1 MELKKYQF
9 QEDAVDWLMEKS
21 LNNTSKRDLV
31 LRAPTGSGK
40 TAILLK
46 YIDSYFKECP
56 EKVAFVWLCPG
67 NGELEEQSRREM
79 MNFFPN
85 RPTADLDDVLCNGF
99 EEGTTVFINWE
110 KITRIDNKALL
121 STERDSIYKKISLAL
136 SSNIKFIV
144 IIDEEHLHDS
154 KKARDFVSHF
164 VAQHIIRV
172 SATTVARV
180 DDIEFKQ
187 IKEEDVINEKLI
199 TKAISVNE
207 AVPDNIAK
215 DDSVLVKLAHEKR
228 QELYNA
234 YRSLGKK
241 INPLVLIQFPNADD
255 EKIKEVEQTLRDLGC
270 TRQNG
275 RVAAWLSNDKD
286 DVPNNVTD
294 DDCELSFLFIKQAI
308 NTGWNCP
315 RAKILVKLREGSDE
329 DFDIQTVGR
338 IRRMPEKQFYS
349 DEKLNLC
356 YVYTF
361 DEKFSQGLM
370 SGVDKAYKPKR
381 LKLKEKCKD
390 FIIPCEIKDNNISER
405 DNKEVLIN
413 IYNYYMKK
421 YSLERNDFEGNK
433 RRMKDYEFRPE
444 IYGKYAKD
452 GLYKYTDTLKEVSLS
467 DSWTP
472 IDSKKCSVLVLPAFR
487 SFKNLIKVD
496 ILELKRIFEVMFSKR
511 SRNSRKILSLNN
523 IEFCAFIVNNYA
535 QIKKDLEYIA
545 GQVYEQ
551 NSWIN
556 PPTRKFKFSDEEV
569 FKYDESERDT
579 SLMTKN
585 AFEGYTRQ
593 FVTKKSGRSLVE
605 IKFEEYCEKSD
616 NVDWVYK
623 NGDCGKDYLSI
634 VYYNYFAREQIYFYP
649 DYIVKM
655 TNGDIWIIETK
666 GGQTGNKDNNID
678 IKVENK
684 FISFKRYAK
693 NQKINWGFVR
703 DVDGSALYL
712 NNTEYFADMHN
723 EHWRPISE
731 FF

>member
-9 QEDAVDWLMEKS
+9 QEEAVDWLMDKS

-46 YIDSYFKECP
+46 YIDCYLKECT

-67 NGELEEQSRREM
+67 NGELEEQSRSEM
-79 MNFFPN
+79 LRFFPN

-99 EEGTTVFINWE
+99 EEGTTVFVNWE
-110 KITRIDNKALL
+110 KITRVDNKALL
-121 STERDSIYKKISLAL
+121 STERDSIYQKISLAL
-136 SSNIKFIV
+136 SSNIKFMV

-154 KKARDFVSHF
+154 AKARDFVSHF
-164 VAQHIIRV
+164 VAEHIIRV
-172 SATTVARV
+172 SATTVAR
-180 DDIEFKQ
+180 DTDIEFKQ
-187 IKEEDVINEKLI
+187 IDEEDVINQKLI

-215 DDSVLVKLAHEKR
+215 DDSMLIKLAHKKR
-228 QELYNA
+228 EELYNA
-234 YRSLGKK
+234 YHNLGKN
-241 INPLVLIQFPNADD
+241 INPLVLIQFPNANDD
-255 EKIKEVEQTLRDLGC
+255 KIKEIEETLRQLNC

-275 RVAAWLSNDKD
+275 RVAAWLSDDKD
-286 DVPNNVTD
+286 DVPDNVTD
-294 DDCELSFLFIKQAI
+294 NDCELSFLFIKQAI

-338 IRRMPEKQFYS
+338 IRRMPEKDFYS

-361 DEKFSQGLM
+361 DERFKQGLM
-370 SGVDKAYKPKR
+370 SGVDKAYKPRR
-381 LKLKEKCKD
+381 LKLKDKCKD
-390 FIIPCEIKDNNISER
+390 FSISCEIKDNNTSER
-405 DNKEVLIN
+405 DNREVLIN
-413 IYNYYMKK
+413 IFKYYTNK
-421 YSLERNDFEGNK
+421 YHLEEKDYDNNK
-433 RRMKDYEFRPE
+433 RRMTDFEFRPE

-452 GLYKYTDTLKEVSLS
+452 GLYRYTDTLKQVSLS

-472 IDSKKCSVLVLPAFR
+472 INSNKCSMLVLPAFR
-487 SFKNLIKVD
+487 GFKNIIKID
-496 ILELKRIFEVMFSKR
+496 ILELKGIFESIFSKR
-511 SRNSRKILSLNN
+511 SRSKWKILSLSS
-523 IEFCAFIVNNYA
+523 IEFCAFIVNNYS

-551 NSWIN
+551 NGWIT
-556 PPTRKFKFSDEEV
+556 PATKIFKFSDEEV
-569 FKYDESERDT
+569 FKVDESEKDT

-605 IKFEEYCEKSD
+605 IKFEDYCEKSD
-616 NVDWVYK
+616 NVDWIYK

-634 VYYNYFAREQIYFYP
+634 VYYNYFAREQFYFYP

-655 TNGDIWIIETK
+655 TNGDIWIIEAK
-666 GGQTGNKDNNID
+666 GGQTGNTDNNID
-678 IKVENK
+678 TKTKNK
-684 FISFKRYAK
+684 FISFKRYAE
-693 NQKINWGFVR
+693 NQNINWGFVR

-712 NNTEYFADMHN
+712 NNTEYFDDMHN